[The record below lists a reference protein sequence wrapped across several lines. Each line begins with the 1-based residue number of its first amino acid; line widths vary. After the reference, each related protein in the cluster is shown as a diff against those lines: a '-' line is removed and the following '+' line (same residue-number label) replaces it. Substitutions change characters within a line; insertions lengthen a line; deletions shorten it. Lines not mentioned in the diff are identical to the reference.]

1 MPIFK
6 IQGGNIRSIVNLIPK
21 NIQDNLEEELIPA
34 ADRESLVAHT
44 GIRFRRTFPQESVTT
59 TDLFI
64 QGIWTTLDALQWE
77 PSSISAIVCVTQT
90 PETHIPAVS
99 CLLHNA
105 FKFKV
110 SVACLDINLGC
121 SGYVYGLH
129 QTLSLLQN
137 QLEGNGRALLC
148 CGDITS
154 KLIQNDKTSIPIFS
168 DGVSIT
174 AIEFDSQ
181 NINNDSSFFFNLET
195 LGSGHTAI
203 RSEFVENKEVMRLN
217 GIEVFNY
224 SVQFVAKHIKEL
236 LAFVN
241 TKDINVVVL
250 HQANKL
256 INDAIA
262 KRLPTPNAEFP
273 STLFQYGNTASA
285 SIPITL
291 VDYLSK
297 HPHKSIHLLLSG
309 FGVGFSMGS
318 AVFTLDSSIH
328 FATIEF
334 PLDSENLIV

>member
-1 MPIFK
+1 MSIYK
-6 IQGGNIRSIVNLIPK
+6 IQGGTIRSIVNLIPE
-21 NIQDNLEEELIPA
+21 NIKDNLEEELIPV

-44 GIRFRRTFPQESVTT
+44 GIRYRRTFPMDSVTT
-59 TDLFI
+59 TELFI
-64 QGIWTTLDALQWE
+64 QGISNTLHTLQWDA
-77 PSSISAIVCVTQT
+77 STITAIVCVTQT

-105 FKFKV
+105 FNFNV
-110 SVACLDINLGC
+110 STTCLDINLGC

-129 QTLSLLQN
+129 QTLGLLQN
-137 QLEGNGRALLC
+137 QLEGKGRALLC

-174 AIEFDSQ
+174 AVEFDS
-181 NINNDSSFFFNLET
+181 NKEDNCSPFFFNLET

-203 RSEFVENKEVMRLN
+203 RSEFVDNKEVMRLN

-224 SVQFVAKHIKEL
+224 SVQYVPKHIKEL
-236 LAFVN
+236 LASVN
-241 TKDINVVVL
+241 AEDISLVIL

-262 KRLPTPNAEFP
+262 KRLPIPNAEFP

-291 VDYLSK
+291 VDFLSK
-297 HPHKSIHLLLSG
+297 NKPKTKHLLLSG

-318 AVFTLDSSIH
+318 VVFTLDSTVHFSI
-328 FATIEF
+328 IEF
-334 PLDSENLIV
+334 PTDS